1 MIKIPTVEE
10 LEVLFREGMM
20 ERLGMGSRRACY
32 KIPGSAFC
40 VKCYRSDEEIEE
52 GRCGGSIKLSSS
64 VVREIKWTRFSKRRN
79 TSCQEFRYWQKLRNK
94 LPKELFALFPQRM
107 ELVRS
112 QTRGWCLVEERLEN
126 FDGSEPEDF
135 KSAYF
140 AADDNIKKS
149 LLSAFLRLIEQFR
162 FYAVRFYDPQNLLVQ
177 RISNEDF
184 VLRIVDFEPASRSFL
199 PIDSIL
205 PSFVRRKTMRRARR
219 WLKMQLG
226 VEMPRIAEP
235 LDNCDSISMSFS
247 VSDNY
252 SQHLAQNV
260 RIKVISRGST
270 IGAADFEYRPGYAF
284 VTDPACSDYDW
295 LVVYDEIPST
305 SIGTIKKGC
314 EELQCPKECTI
325 LATQEPASIKR
336 YSKAYTRQFGH
347 YLSNR
352 PKEAENHPHYHLGRG
367 YYWWYIGRTYREYEN
382 LTIIKN
388 KIVSVVSSSKK
399 MRFTKHAARFNLAE
413 YLTKSIPEMDWF
425 GKGIRPFDKKYDVL
439 EPYKYHVTIEN
450 HIAEHHW
457 SEKLSDAFLAE
468 CLPFYAGDPAAGEVF
483 PKESFIPIPIDD
495 PKEAVDII
503 KTAIA
508 NGEYEKR
515 RDAVLEAKRLILEKY
530 NFYAQVIEVIEDSKD
545 QPLTPVD
552 VNYPVRIYGRK
563 ALRKKNLLVAIGD
576 GLAHLK
582 EDIKRLFN

>member
-1 MIKIPTVEE
+1 LKE
-10 LEVLFREGMM
+10 
-20 ERLGMGSRRACY
+20 
-32 KIPGSAFC
+32 
-40 VKCYRSDEEIEE
+40 
-52 GRCGGSIKLSSS
+52 
-64 VVREIKWTRFSKRRN
+64 
-79 TSCQEFRYWQKLRNK
+79 K
-94 LPKELFALFPQRM
+94 LPSEIFAAFPQKM
-107 ELVRS
+107 ECVFVSL
-112 QTRGWCLVEERLEN
+112 RGWCLVEEHLEN
-126 FDGSEPEDF
+126 FDGSELEDF
-135 KSAYF
+135 RSVYF
-140 AADDNIKKS
+140 VADDGLKKK
-149 LLSAFLRLIEQFR
+149 LLSAFLRLIEQFCVH
-162 FYAVRFYDPQNLLVQ
+162 AVRFYDPQNLLVQ
-177 RISNEDF
+177 WISNEDF
-184 VLRIVDFEPASRSFL
+184 VLRIVDFEPATRTFL
-199 PIDSIL
+199 PVDSML
-205 PSFVRRKTMRRARR
+205 PAFIRRKTMRRVRR
-219 WLKMQLG
+219 WLKLQLG
-226 VEMPRIAEP
+226 VEMPRVAESLEKREP
-235 LDNCDSISMSFS
+235 ISMSFS

-252 SQHLAQNV
+252 SQRLVQNV

-270 IGAADFEYRPGYAF
+270 IGAADFEYRPGYVF
-284 VTDPACSDYDW
+284 VTDPSCSDYDW
-295 LVVYDEIPST
+295 LIVYDEMPSD

-314 EELQCPKECTI
+314 EELRCPKECTI
-325 LATQEPASIKR
+325 LATQEPVSIKR

-367 YYWWYIGRTYREYEN
+367 YYWWYIGRMYREYEN

-388 KIVSVVSSSKK
+388 KMVSVVSSSKK
-399 MRFTKHAARFNLAE
+399 MRFTKHAARFNLTE

-515 RDAVLEAKRLILEKY
+515 REAVLEAKRLILEKY

-545 QPLTPVD
+545 QPLTPAD
-552 VNYPVRIYGRK
+552 VNHPVRIYGRK
-563 ALRKKNLLVAIGD
+563 ALRKKNLLVAIDD